1 MLSSG
6 NKSGFEGLMCG
17 RFFLGAQAGD
27 IIEHY
32 NAPPPELF
40 AARYNIAPTT
50 PVLAFTGDGSNFFR
64 WGLVPSWAKDV
75 SLGNRMFNAR
85 AETVAEK
92 PSFRDAFK
100 RRRCLIPATGFYE
113 WRLEQGQKQ
122 PYCCHIEHRLFSF
135 AGIWEQWQDA
145 EGNEL
150 QSCAIITTESKAE
163 MQQLHQ
169 RMPVY
174 IAPADYASW
183 LDCASEESSAASQ
196 LLSATKPDYRYYAVS
211 RAVGNS
217 RNEGEDLIKPL
228 QQNTDLLSQ
237 GN

>member
-1 MLSSG
+1 
-6 NKSGFEGLMCG
+6 MCG
-17 RFFLGAQAGD
+17 RFFLDAQAGD

-32 NAPPPELF
+32 NAPPPDLF

-50 PVLAFTGDGSNFFR
+50 PVLAFTGDRFNLFR

-75 SLGNRMFNAR
+75 TMGNRMFNAR

-92 PSFRDAFK
+92 PSFRNAYK

-113 WRLEQGQKQ
+113 WRQEAGHKQ
-122 PYCCHIEHRLFSF
+122 PYCCHINHRLFSF

-145 EGNEL
+145 DGNEL
-150 QSCAIITTESKAE
+150 QSCAVITTESSGE
-163 MQQLHQ
+163 MQELHQ

-174 IAPADYASW
+174 VAPEDYGSW
-183 LDCASEESSAASQ
+183 LDCTSDETGSADR
-196 LLSATKPDYRYYAVS
+196 LLNETRPDYRFYAVG

-217 RNEGEDLIKPL
+217 RNEGEDLIKP
-228 QQNTDLLSQ
+228 QQPESDLLSDS
-237 GN
+237 